1 MFKNDELYIIIC
13 VKLNIRIAL
22 FDIMK
27 CENCGFENKDTAKFC
42 TKCGAEF
49 SNGPETPP
57 VETSTNNNTK
67 YIIIALVIVI
77 LLLVGCIGY
86 FMGTMSTGEVQ
97 SSDAAKNSSQNVS
110 SSDDS
115 GSSGESDKAQSTSSS
130 QSASTSSSK
139 SKSWESIG
147 SYSGSGSGSQTIT
160 VPEGEIMV
168 KLSAYPIKNYA
179 TNHLYVTGSNGQ
191 SGGVDWG
198 SHSDVETRS
207 DSFSY
212 TSSSSET
219 FTIDYYE
226 TVSWEVEFYRYQ

>member
-1 MFKNDELYIIIC
+1 
-13 VKLNIRIAL
+13 
-22 FDIMK
+22 MK

-49 SNGPETPP
+49 AAAPEIPSAEP
-57 VETSTNNNTK
+57 STNNNTK
-67 YIIIALVIVI
+67 YIIIALVIII
-77 LLLVGCIGY
+77 LILIGCVGY
-86 FMGTMSTGEVQ
+86 FLGTMGAGEN
-97 SSDAAKNSSQNVS
+97 SDAVKNNSSQEV
-110 SSDDS
+110 SSDDDS
-115 GSSGESDKAQSTSSS
+115 KNDDESAKTQATSSS
-130 QSASTSSSK
+130 QSSTASSSK

-179 TNHLYVTGSNGQ
+179 TNHLYVSGSNGQ

>member
-1 MFKNDELYIIIC
+1 
-13 VKLNIRIAL
+13 
-22 FDIMK
+22 MK

-49 SNGPETPP
+49 NAGPVAPPAEPSSSNN
-57 VETSTNNNTK
+57 SK

-77 LLLVGCIGY
+77 LILVGCVGY
-86 FMGTMSTGEVQ
+86 FMGTMNTGDAQ
-97 SSDAAKNSSQNVS
+97 SSGAVDNASQEVS

-115 GSSGESDKAQSTSSS
+115 GNDEGSAKTQTTSSS
-130 QSASTSSSK
+130 SSSSK

-160 VPEGEIMV
+160 VPEGQIMV

-207 DSFSY
+207 DSFSF

>member
-1 MFKNDELYIIIC
+1 
-13 VKLNIRIAL
+13 
-22 FDIMK
+22 MK

-49 SNGPETPP
+49 AASPEVPP
-57 VETSTNNNTK
+57 PEPSTSNNTK
-67 YIIIALVIVI
+67 YIIIALIIVI
-77 LLLVGCIGY
+77 LILVGCVGY
-86 FMGTMSTGEVQ
+86 FMGTMGAGE
-97 SSDAAKNSSQNVS
+97 SSDAVKNSSSQAVS
-110 SSDDS
+110 LGDGSQSDD
-115 GSSGESDKAQSTSSS
+115 GSAKTQSTSSS
-130 QSASTSSSK
+130 QSSMTTSSK

-179 TNHLYVTGSNGQ
+179 TNHLYVIGSNGQ

-212 TSSSSET
+212 TSSSSQT